1 MKRTTLLT
9 LATVWAAMAQAQ
21 NWFPTGATWH
31 YGYMNGSFLGYV
43 KVEVIGDTVID
54 GHACK
59 TLDRRRETVETFSG
73 SYYTEAL
80 GTIHAFDSAG
90 VVWLFVPTTAS
101 FDTLYDFNAAPGNT
115 WQLAPMPEA
124 FDAAAYAQVVDTGT
138 VLIDGLSLRWMAV
151 DIWCPGSW
159 SFAVH
164 DTIIE
169 RIGTHTYL
177 LPQDPCLAAVD
188 GSEGGGLRC
197 YADAVVNYTT
207 GLVPDCDFILEVG
220 ERSGPVLLVGF
231 PNPGDDRLTVRL
243 PGTEVCRMD
252 LLDATGRTVLSTP
265 LATGSVQV
273 DTGGLAPG
281 VYTIRFDEAG
291 RALTMKWIKR

>member
-9 LATVWAAMAQAQ
+9 LAAVCVAMAQAQ
-21 NWFPTGATWH
+21 SWFPTGATWH

-59 TLDRRRETVETFSG
+59 TLERTRETVETFSG
-73 SYYTEAL
+73 SYNTEAL

-115 WQLAPMPEA
+115 WQLAAMPEA

-169 RIGTHTYL
+169 RIGTHTYP

-188 GSEGGGLRC
+188 GAEGGGLRC
-197 YADAVVNYTT
+197 YHDPEIDYATYVSTA
-207 GLVPDCDFILEVG
+207 CDLILNLDEQVG
-220 ERSGPVLLVGF
+220 GSSWMVF
-231 PNPGDDRLTVRL
+231 PNPGMDMITINASGLEEVRIQDGIGRIQLARSFPQCDRTDLDLGSL
-243 PGTEVCRMD
+243 PSG
-252 LLDATGRTVLSTP
+252 GYVLS
-265 LATGSVQV
+265 VRQ
-273 DTGGLAPG
+273 
-281 VYTIRFDEAG
+281 G
-291 RALTMKWIKR
+291 RAWSHQWLLKR